1 MCRNSRLLKVA
12 RKLCKERA
20 TRMRFPLVSLA
31 VKGSKIL
38 SVGYNEFGTHP
49 MASKTRQISIHSEMD
64 AIRRLGYNE
73 NERLTLYVYRH
84 RRMGSAGLAK
94 PCSACMELIK
104 KSKISK
110 VVYSTSSEDD
120 LINFS

>member
-84 RRMGSAGLAK
+84 RRIGAGLAN
-94 PCSACMELIK
+94 PCIACMELIK
-104 KSKISK
+104 KS
-110 VVYSTSSEDD
+110 
-120 LINFS
+120 